1 MALWCVRVRYATQIS
16 PGILDVTYDVDDL
29 ADIAV
34 LIRQGPDRSFLYS
47 HVMRGDEAR
56 MPIIP
61 IEGGD
66 ALPEEIVQQL
76 ERLDKEGLP

>member
-16 PGILDVTYDVDDL
+16 PGVLDVIYDVDDL

-34 LIRQGPDRSFLYS
+34 LITQGPDRSFIYC
-47 HVMRGDEAR
+47 HVQRSDEAR

-61 IEGGD
+61 IEGG
-66 ALPEEIVQQL
+66 AELPDEIVEKL
-76 ERLDKEGLP
+76 EKLDKEGMP